1 MNFIHFKKRK
11 LKGHQ
16 HAWSMSCAAQ
26 CMALHWIYNFDEI
39 RDINKCY
46 IYVFLFLK
54 TPSSSRATSCHIRNL
69 FYDVYEIDIARVSI
83 EIYFLIKR

>member
-1 MNFIHFKKRK
+1 MTFILKK
-11 LKGHQ
+11 

-46 IYVFLFLK
+46 ICLSLLK
-54 TPSSSRATSCHIRNL
+54 NSL
-69 FYDVYEIDIARVSI
+69 
-83 EIYFLIKR
+83 LIPRD

>member
-1 MNFIHFKKRK
+1 MTFILKREIK

-46 IYVFLFLK
+46 ICLSLLK
-54 TPSSSRATSCHIRNL
+54 NSL
-69 FYDVYEIDIARVSI
+69 
-83 EIYFLIKR
+83 LIPRD